1 MTTFG
6 RGITFH
12 YTLDDVMELKS
23 VQLKL
28 EWGSIRE
35 KSNGFARHLLFS
47 TLSGVRG
54 QLLN

>member
-35 KSNGFARHLLFS
+35 KSNGFARHLLFF

-54 QLLN
+54 HLLN